1 MTIFSGNSIQKVP
14 LITFIFDALLF
25 FMIEPLFIVLWLKNR
40 TIESISQ
47 TMYTYD
53 FKGYNMLITRV
64 MSLVDYKK
72 IKFSL
77 DQ

>member
-1 MTIFSGNSIQKVP
+1 
-14 LITFIFDALLF
+14 
-25 FMIEPLFIVLWLKNR
+25 MIEPLFIVLWLKNR
-40 TIESISQ
+40 TIESTSQ
-47 TMYTYD
+47 IMYTYD
-53 FKGYNMLITRV
+53 FKEYNMLITRV

>member
-53 FKGYNMLITRV
+53 FKGYNMLVTRV

>member
-1 MTIFSGNSIQKVP
+1 
-14 LITFIFDALLF
+14 LLF

-53 FKGYNMLITRV
+53 FKGYNMLVTRV

>member
-47 TMYTYD
+47 TMYAYD
-53 FKGYNMLITRV
+53 YKGYNMLITRV
-64 MSLVDYKK
+64 MSLMGYKK